1 MSLGIVLPIFPHY
14 VEINSDTKGTLMKF
28 TPELLAQMNLLLQ
41 FDLSS
46 AATGIK
52 VHNDASEEMQQ
63 AVTALYNKQLC
74 TLPDGGYLTDAGI
87 EVAEHADKI
96 LRFLSASA

>member
-1 MSLGIVLPIFPHY
+1 
-14 VEINSDTKGTLMKF
+14 MKYS
-28 TPELLAQMNLLLQ
+28 PEHISELNLLLQ

-52 VHNDASEEMQQ
+52 VHHDASEEMQS
-63 AVTALYNKQLC
+63 AVSRLYEKGLC
-74 TLPDGGYLTDAGI
+74 TLPDGGYLTDEGI

-96 LRFLSASA
+96 LRVLSS

>member
-1 MSLGIVLPIFPHY
+1 
-14 VEINSDTKGTLMKF
+14 MKY
-28 TPELLAQMNLLLQ
+28 TDEHIAELNLLLQ

-52 VHNDASEEMQQ
+52 VHHQASEESQ
-63 AVTALYNKQLC
+63 AAIKRLHERGLC
-74 TLPDGGYLTDAGI
+74 TLPDGGYLTDEGI

-96 LRFLSASA
+96 LRVLCS

>member
-1 MSLGIVLPIFPHY
+1 
-14 VEINSDTKGTLMKF
+14 MKY
-28 TPELLAQMNLLLQ
+28 TPDHIAELNLLLQ

-52 VHNDASEEMQQ
+52 VHQGASEDMQA
-63 AVTALYNKQLC
+63 AVKRLYDKGLC
-74 TLPDGGYLTDAGI
+74 TLPDGGYLTDEGI

-96 LRFLSASA
+96 LRVLSS

>member
-1 MSLGIVLPIFPHY
+1 
-14 VEINSDTKGTLMKF
+14 MKF
-28 TPELLAQMNLLLQ
+28 NQEYIAELNLLLQ

-52 VHNDASEEMQQ
+52 VHQGASEEMQQ
-63 AVTALYNKQLC
+63 AVSRIYNKGLC
-74 TLPDGGYLTDAGI
+74 TQPDGGYLTDEGI

-96 LRFLSASA
+96 VRVLSA